1 MSASQP
7 LTPQF
12 ASLDAFLAMG
22 GHAPYVWGAW
32 GLTVVVISLLVVAVV
47 TSQRHWKRRLAQ
59 LEALSSERRDSRS

>member
-1 MSASQP
+1 MSASTP

-12 ASLDAFLAMG
+12 SSLEAFLAMG

-32 GLTVVVISLLVVAVV
+32 GLTALVIGLLVVAVV
-47 TSQRHWKRRLAQ
+47 TSQRHWKRRLEQ